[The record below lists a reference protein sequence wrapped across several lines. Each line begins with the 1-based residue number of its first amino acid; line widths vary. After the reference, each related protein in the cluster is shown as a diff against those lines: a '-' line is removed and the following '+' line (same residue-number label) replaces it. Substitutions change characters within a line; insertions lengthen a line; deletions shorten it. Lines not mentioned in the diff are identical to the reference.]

1 MPDEDLPS
9 PELVPAKNDP
19 KGSEPPE
26 EEELSVDEVAAGAS
40 VEDEDDGAGVKAIEV
55 ENTDE
60 EEKGATL
67 ATSVATAAVDE
78 LESVEEVE
86 VEEKVEVVVV
96 VVLLTMLE
104 QRPVLSLR
112 RRRFGL
118 TTRTSFKGSGTAL
131 RARRAWCS

>member
-78 LESVEEVE
+78 LESVEEVD
-86 VEEKVEVVVV
+86 VEEKVEEV